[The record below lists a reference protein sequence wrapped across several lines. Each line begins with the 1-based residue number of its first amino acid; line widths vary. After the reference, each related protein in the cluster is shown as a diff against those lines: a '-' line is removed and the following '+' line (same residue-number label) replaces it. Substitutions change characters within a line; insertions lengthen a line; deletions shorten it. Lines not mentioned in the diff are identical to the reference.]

1 MTFMW
6 PHLLW
11 LMAVLPLLVALY
23 VWLLSRRKKAALRY
37 ASLSL
42 VKEAMGTGQRIR
54 RHIPPLLFL
63 LALGALIASIARPMA
78 VITLPS
84 QHDLVVLA
92 MDVSRSMLAEDVKP
106 TRIVAAQ
113 QAARAFVQDQPRD
126 TRIAVV
132 SFAATAALVQSST
145 NVREDVLAAIDRFQL
160 QRGTAIGSGILVS
173 LATIFPDANI
183 DLSSTGAE
191 NSAPSRNGTSL
202 DQGASSPKDGPP
214 AFKPVP
220 PGSYGSAA
228 IILLTDGQTTT
239 GIDPIDAAK
248 MAAERGVRIFTVG
261 IGTID
266 GEVLRTEGWSM
277 HVRLDEDT
285 LKKIADITHG
295 EYYYAGTALDL
306 KKVYQ
311 TLNTKLV
318 FETKETE
325 ITALF
330 SAVAAVLALLSGL
343 LSVLWFNRIL

>member
-11 LMAVLPLLVALY
+11 LMALLPLLIALY
-23 VWLLSRRKKAALRY
+23 VWLLSRRKKASLRY

-42 VKEAMGTGQRIR
+42 VKDAMGKGQRIR

-63 LALGALIASIARPMA
+63 LSLGAMIASMARPMA
-78 VITLPS
+78 VVTLPS

-113 QAARAFVQDQPRD
+113 QAARAFVNDQPRD

-132 SFAATAALVQSST
+132 SFAATAALVQPST
-145 NVREDVLAAIDRFQL
+145 NVREDVIAAIDRFQL

-183 DLSSTGAE
+183 DLSSTGSDAIP
-191 NSAPSRNGTSL
+191 NNRNGTSL
-202 DQGASSPKDGPP
+202 DQAASGPKDGAA

-248 MAAERGVRIFTVG
+248 IAADRGVRIFTVG
-261 IGTID
+261 IGTVD
-266 GEVLRTEGWSM
+266 GEVLHTEGWSM

-285 LKKIADITHG
+285 LKKIADITRG

-311 TLNTKLV
+311 TLNAKLV

-330 SAVAAVLALLSGL
+330 SAVAAALALISGL